1 MQLHSRLFKSKLKKV
16 RKNSSLKKFLI
27 FQEMELSCP
36 NIKKFYTFWDTE
48 TLKRFLIFR
57 KMKLSSSNIKKILRF
72 SHKKAFLIF
81 QETNPPPPSKPKKK
95 KSLYF
100 NKQNLNSGNG
110 NPKKLLIL
118 QERASRLKKLK
129 KSLNVSYISENRT
142 FYFLVLGLKNFL
154 YFRRNFQSLKN

>member
-1 MQLHSRLFKSKLKKV
+1 MQLHSPLFKSKLKKV

-27 FQEMELSCP
+27 FREMELSCP
-36 NIKKFYTFWDTE
+36 NIKKFYTFWDME

-95 KSLYF
+95 NSLYF
-100 NKQNLNSGNG
+100 NKQNINSGNG

-118 QERASRLKKLK
+118 QERASRLKKSK
-129 KSLNVSYISENRT
+129 KS
-142 FYFLVLGLKNFL
+142 
-154 YFRRNFQSLKN
+154 

>member
-1 MQLHSRLFKSKLKKV
+1 
-16 RKNSSLKKFLI
+16 
-27 FQEMELSCP
+27 MELSCP
-36 NIKKFYTFWDTE
+36 NTKMFHIFCDTE

-81 QETNPPPPSKPKKK
+81 QETNPPPPSKQKKK
-95 KSLYF
+95 NSLYF
-100 NKQNLNSGNG
+100 NKQNINSGNG

-154 YFRRNFQSLKN
+154 YFRRNFQSPKN

>member
-1 MQLHSRLFKSKLKKV
+1 MQLHSPLFKSKLKKI

-27 FQEMELSCP
+27 FQEKELSCP
-36 NIKKFYTFWDTE
+36 NIKMFYTFWDTE

-57 KMKLSSSNIKKILRF
+57 KMKLSSSNINKILRF

-95 KSLYF
+95 KNSLYF

-129 KSLNVSYISENRT
+129 KS
-142 FYFLVLGLKNFL
+142 
-154 YFRRNFQSLKN
+154 

>member
-1 MQLHSRLFKSKLKKV
+1 MQLHSPLFKSKLKKV

-27 FQEMELSCP
+27 FREMELSCP
-36 NIKKFYTFWDTE
+36 NIKKFYTFWDME
-48 TLKRFLIFR
+48 TLKRFLIFQ

-95 KSLYF
+95 NSLYF
-100 NKQNLNSGNG
+100 NKQNINSGNG

-129 KSLNVSYISENRT
+129 KS
-142 FYFLVLGLKNFL
+142 
-154 YFRRNFQSLKN
+154 